1 MSEGTTK
8 VLLHNGEVGGE
19 VRPLYF
25 YQAFGLAVA
34 LARIISFG
42 ACNFACP
49 YCKRDGAFRDD
60 DGSIVTA
67 VDTDLEQLFRVCDD
81 AVEKGQI
88 VRLSGGDPVVFPS
101 QSLAIASYMREKH
114 GQKISMAH
122 NGSSPAFAARM
133 APFLSSA
140 AIDLKALPQ
149 EMNLRAGLT
158 NGTGSKM
165 FARSIETQDH
175 LSSQGVLVDIRT
187 PIFGTTTLD
196 DILALASEIVRGGRS
211 DREFWTWR
219 LYRPVRGCDWT
230 APNKEQV
237 LWMIGEVKALFPELK
252 IGLRAKWEPEGFLY
266 F

>member
-1 MSEGTTK
+1 MK

-25 YQAFGLAVA
+25 YRAFGLAVA

-67 VDTDLEQLFRVCDD
+67 VETGIEQIYRVCDD
-81 AVEKGQI
+81 AVEKGQT
-88 VRLSGGDPVVFPS
+88 VRLSGGDPVVFPKE
-101 QSLAIASYMREKH
+101 SLAIAEYMRTRH
-114 GQKISMAH
+114 GAKISIAH

-133 APFLSSA
+133 APYLDSA
-140 AIDLKALPQ
+140 AIDLKAVPE
-149 EMNLRAGLT
+149 EMNLRTGLV
-158 NGTGSKM
+158 NGTGAKM
-165 FARSIETQDH
+165 FYRAVETQDI
-175 LSSQGVLVDIRT
+175 LSSNGVLVDIRT

-196 DILALASEIVRGGRS
+196 DMLRLAEEIVRGGRA

-219 LYRPVRGCDWT
+219 LYKPVRGCDWS
-230 APNKEQV
+230 APNREAV
-237 LWMIGEVKALFPELK
+237 VWMIGEVKARFPDLK
-252 IGLRAKWEPEGFLY
+252 IGLRAKWEPSGFMY